1 MALIGIAMTIKQLF
15 YIGIVVF
22 IAACSSE
29 KADEPQSSD
38 TFKDTIEALEL
49 KALFGE
55 EPVDHSHIL
64 LTFSSS
70 NARLRQYPLFKL
82 GINDIVV
89 EVSVDDQIYRQSLY
103 NKVIASDLYLDSAVG
118 IDLTNNEEDNYLYH
132 GIYKV
137 PAGKLEKIEIAFS
150 GSRSEITILGKEIKL
165 VDSFF
170 SLFSHEDNTNPD
182 GLPIQTLPVIVQT
195 KSINEIKFD
204 TDDLNIINIDVDMDM
219 TVNVDALQSDD
230 GDREYAVFS
239 PSFAIQSLPGEDGF
253 VKPFTLAFKDF
264 QYINM
269 ALGQE
274 NLMALGNPQERL
286 FVTDYSLFENTEI
299 TLDGSMISDL
309 SDVDDTYYV
318 DLTGEMTIDAS
329 GYHYKLSKGHLF
341 SVTDNDEKTRFE
353 GIVTKATDQEVT
365 IAGQKLDLTLD
376 DYSHLGGREFNQVIE
391 GKFSDLAEGSIV
403 VLLSD
408 EYQGSVD
415 VIQKLDSR
423 KNENAKIIDVQ
434 SSVINAPV
442 DMMGVKL
449 IEELSGSYRVDLSE
463 SLPCNA
469 FINVV
474 EDNDSNPCSNKD
486 KIKTIELT
494 KTTKGNY
501 KIIEIR
507 RGEIDT
513 LTTDEGGDSVFIH
526 DPNLVAQF
534 ISTSPFIKVLED
546 KSDKG
551 GRVVR
556 FTGDGEMRDDTFVIS
571 DKLTV
576 VILYPQDSLDNAT
589 ESDDAAENDV
599 ALKGMLEHPL
609 LKGILFEFRKKKVS
623 AVNENFKRQLKHST
637 RVQTNTNTIDI
648 APAPAKGIL
657 KKRNQASGVS
667 AISASPKKV
676 RFKSDTTD
684 LTKRVNTLNSKAV
697 LQFSTSQTK
706 KGNQV
711 VVNNQLDQ
719 EGYLD
724 ASKNVLNGQN
734 VKALNN
740 SLKSM
745 SGLSTGVP
753 GDGLKAAATFIDNSI
768 NNKRTAP
775 PLPPRP
781 GASAPPPPPPPPLLP
796 GEDRINR
803 AQGIFSNKHG
813 GGEKATI
820 AELNPFISKMTEAQF
835 SKSLTFIGEFETWRT
850 QVSLGNYYDAD
861 TKTWKPTLKTV
872 VQPDGKLTAASVGLY
887 NKINTHQTG
896 MDAVL
901 AELKSRFAKNSGN
914 SAVANTQEKSK
925 VNKLDI
931 ADAGAKKYNSFV
943 DELNA
948 RINAGKI
955 AVIPASVENT
965 PESERIKSLASAESS
980 FAQTGKTYV
989 AALAPGV
996 IPPPPPPPPLPEENA
1011 NNKNARR
1018 LQANLLTEIQK
1029 QKILRPVSAVSSTPT
1044 VKSNAGLIGELNSVL
1059 SKRNQAAVDTIKATV
1074 PPSVAPKPIINPD
1087 TNTTGSKI
1095 PRKR

>member
-1 MALIGIAMTIKQLF
+1 MALIGIAMTIKKLF

-22 IAACSSE
+22 LAGCSSE
-29 KADEPQSSD
+29 KADEPQSND
-38 TFKDTIEALEL
+38 NFKNTIENLEL
-49 KALFGE
+49 KALFAE
-55 EPVDHSHIL
+55 EPVDHSYML

-118 IDLTNNEEDNYLYH
+118 IDLTNNEEGSYLYH

-137 PAGKLEKIEIAFS
+137 PTGKLEKIEIAFS

-165 VDSFF
+165 VDSLF

-182 GLPIQTLPVIVQT
+182 GLPIQTLPVIVQAE
-195 KSINEIKFD
+195 SIDEIKYD
-204 TDDLNIINIDVDMDM
+204 TDDLNVINIDVDMDM
-219 TVNVDALQSDD
+219 TVSIDALQSDS
-230 GDREYAVFS
+230 GDTEYAVFS
-239 PSFAIQSLPGEDGF
+239 PSFAIQSLPRKDGF

-274 NLMALGNPQERL
+274 NLMAFGNPQERL
-286 FVTDYSLFENTEI
+286 FVTDYSLFANTEV

-341 SVTDNDEKTRFE
+341 SVTDNDEKTLIE
-353 GIVTKATDQEVT
+353 GIVTKVTDQGVT
-365 IAGQKLDLTLD
+365 IVGQQLDLILD
-376 DYSHLGGREFNQVIE
+376 DYSHLGGRQFSQVVE
-391 GKFSDLAEGSIV
+391 GDFSDLSAGDV
-403 VLLSD
+403 AVLLTNESKGTAD
-408 EYQGSVD
+408 IIE
-415 VIQKLDSR
+415 KLDSR
-423 KNENAKIIDVQ
+423 SNEQSKMIDVQ
-434 SSVINAPV
+434 SSVINAPI
-442 DMMGVKL
+442 DMMDVKL
-449 IEELSGSYRVDLSE
+449 MEELSESYRIDLSE
-463 SLPCNA
+463 HLPCNE
-469 FINVV
+469 FVTVV
-474 EDNDSNPCSNKD
+474 EDNQSSPCSNKD
-486 KIKTIELT
+486 KIATIELP
-494 KTTKGNY
+494 KSTKGNY

-513 LTTDEGGDSVFIH
+513 LTTDEEGDSIFIH
-526 DPNLVAQF
+526 DPNLVRQF
-534 ISTSPFIKVLED
+534 ISTSSFVKVLED
-546 KSDKG
+546 KIDKG
-551 GRVVR
+551 RRVVR
-556 FTGDGEMRDDTFVIS
+556 FTGDGEIRDDTFVIS
-571 DKLTV
+571 DNLS
-576 VILYPQDSLDNAT
+576 VIMLHPQDSLDNAI
-589 ESDDAAENDV
+589 ESDDTDENDV

-609 LKGILFEFRKKKVS
+609 LKGILFKFRKKKVS
-623 AVNENFKRQLKHST
+623 AVNENFKKQLKHST
-637 RVQTNTNTIDI
+637 RVQTTTDTIDI
-648 APAPAKGIL
+648 APTPAKGIL
-657 KKRNQASGVS
+657 KKRNQGSGVS

-684 LTKRVNTLNSKAV
+684 LTKRVNTLNPKAV

-711 VVNNQLDQ
+711 VINNQLDQ
-719 EGYLD
+719 EGYLN

-753 GDGLKAAATFIDNSI
+753 DDGLKAAVTFIDDSI

-781 GASAPPPPPPPPLLP
+781 GTSAPPPPPPPPPLP

-803 AQGIFSNKHG
+803 AQDIFSKKHG
-813 GGEKATI
+813 GGEKTTI
-820 AELNPFISKMTEAQF
+820 AELNPFISKMTETEF
-835 SKSLTFIGEFETWRT
+835 SKSLKFIGDFEAWRT

-872 VQPDGKLTAASVGLY
+872 AKADGKLTAASVDLY
-887 NKINTHQTG
+887 KKINTHQTG

-901 AELKSRFAKNSGN
+901 GELKSRFAKNSGN
-914 SAVANTQEKSK
+914 SALANTQEKPK

-931 ADAGAKKYNSFV
+931 GGAAAKKYNTIA
-943 DELNA
+943 DEINA

-955 AVIPASVENT
+955 AVIPASAENT
-965 PESERIKSLASAESS
+965 PESEKIKSLASAESS
-980 FAQTGKTYV
+980 LAQTGKTYV
-989 AALAPGV
+989 STLAPGV

-1029 QKILRPVSAVSSTPT
+1029 QKVLKPVSPTKSVPT
-1044 VKSNAGLIGELNSVL
+1044 VKPNAGLIGELNSVL
-1059 SKRNQAAVDTIKATV
+1059 SKRNQTAVDTIKAKV
-1074 PPSVAPKPIINPD
+1074 PPPVAPKPTINPD